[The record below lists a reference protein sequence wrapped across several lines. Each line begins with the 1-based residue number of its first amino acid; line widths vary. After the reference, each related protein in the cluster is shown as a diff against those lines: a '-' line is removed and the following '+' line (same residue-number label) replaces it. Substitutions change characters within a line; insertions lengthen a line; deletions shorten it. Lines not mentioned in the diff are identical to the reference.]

1 MERIDCLT
9 RENTHGGLA
18 VTSSEMYAYPPH
30 AHAYCEMTLYEP
42 FEGTITVND
51 QCVDMR
57 AGYSVILMTPLD
69 VHRIGVTSSRGAR
82 FIKIAFDEESVPA
95 SLPAAPLIM
104 QRLDAGALVCQ
115 LFRELHENRA
125 DRPYAAALTAAILC
139 HMTRR
144 ARPIGAIQPSAPRAL
159 ALSAARW
166 LSAHGCEG
174 ASPAGA
180 ARALN
185 VSAQYL
191 SGVFSSV
198 MGVTMR
204 AYLIELRLR
213 RAAELLESG
222 ETSVTAAC
230 FACGYSSLSHF
241 LRAFR
246 QRYGVSPGQYRR
258 QSDKTGG
265 AT

>member
-18 VTSSEMYAYPPH
+18 VTSGEMYTYPPH

-125 DRPYAAALTAAILC
+125 DRPYAAALTAAMLAGALPLLLRLSPQKR
-139 HMTRR
+139 RR
-144 ARPIGAIQPSAPRAL
+144 AAGLLLNRCEFWESPPMRACWMQCAERRKICRTWNWTFIQEICSRVRT
-159 ALSAARW
+159 SCAARW
-166 LSAHGCEG
+166 MQGTTQSF
-174 ASPAGA
+174 P
-180 ARALN
+180 
-185 VSAQYL
+185 
-191 SGVFSSV
+191 
-198 MGVTMR
+198 
-204 AYLIELRLR
+204 
-213 RAAELLESG
+213 AAE
-222 ETSVTAAC
+222 
-230 FACGYSSLSHF
+230 
-241 LRAFR
+241 
-246 QRYGVSPGQYRR
+246 QPP
-258 QSDKTGG
+258 
-265 AT
+265 

>member
-1 MERIDCLT
+1 MERVDCLT

-18 VTSSEMYAYPPH
+18 VTSSEVYAYPPH
-30 AHAYCEMTLYEP
+30 AHAYCEMTLYDP
-42 FEGTITVND
+42 FDGAITVND
-51 QCVDMR
+51 QRVDMR
-57 AGYSVILMTPLD
+57 AGRSVILMTPLD
-69 VHRIGVTSSRGAR
+69 VHRIAVTDSHGAR

-95 SLPAAPLIM
+95 S
-104 QRLDAGALVCQ
+104 
-115 LFRELHENRA
+115 
-125 DRPYAAALTAAILC
+125 LTAAILC

-144 ARPIGAIQPSAPRAL
+144 ARPIGAIQPSAPRVL

-174 ASPAGA
+174 VSPADA
-180 ARALN
+180 AKALN

-204 AYLIELRLR
+204 SYLTELRLR

-222 ETSVTAAC
+222 DMSVTAIC

-241 LRAFR
+241 LRAFH
-246 QRYGVSPGQYRR
+246 QKYGASPGQHRR
-258 QSDKTGG
+258 QHDKSGS
-265 AT
+265 AR

>member
-1 MERIDCLT
+1 MERVDCLT

-18 VTSSEMYAYPPH
+18 VTSSEVYAYPPH

-42 FEGTITVND
+42 FDGAITVND
-51 QCVDMR
+51 QRVDMR
-57 AGYSVILMTPLD
+57 AGRSVILMTPLD
-69 VHRIGVTSSRGAR
+69 VHRIAVTDSQGAR
-82 FIKIAFDEESVPA
+82 FIKIAFDEESIPA

-115 LFRELHENRA
+115 LFRELSENRA

-144 ARPIGAIQPSAPRAL
+144 AQPIGAIQPSAPRAL

-174 ASPAGA
+174 VSSADA

-185 VSAQYL
+185 VSAPYL

-204 AYLIELRLR
+204 SYLTELRLR

-222 ETSVTAAC
+222 DMSVTAVC

-241 LRAFR
+241 LRAFH
-246 QRYGVSPGQYRR
+246 QKYGVSPGQYRR
-258 QSDKTGG
+258 QRDKSGG
-265 AT
+265 AR

>member
-18 VTSSEMYAYPPH
+18 VTSGEMYAYPPH

-125 DRPYAAALTAAILC
+125 DRPYAAALTAAML
-139 HMTRR
+139 
-144 ARPIGAIQPSAPRAL
+144 
-159 ALSAARW
+159 
-166 LSAHGCEG
+166 
-174 ASPAGA
+174 
-180 ARALN
+180 
-185 VSAQYL
+185 L
-191 SGVFSSV
+191 SGGLDPV
-198 MGVTMR
+198 
-204 AYLIELRLR
+204 
-213 RAAELLESG
+213 
-222 ETSVTAAC
+222 
-230 FACGYSSLSHF
+230 
-241 LRAFR
+241 
-246 QRYGVSPGQYRR
+246 
-258 QSDKTGG
+258 
-265 AT
+265 